1 MILIRQSPLLFSA
14 ARKFGPARPPPAK
27 TWPAFADRTQD
38 QRRLGL
44 VLHVCR
50 MHDGA
55 NHQVESVDR
64 DMSLAALDRFSRI
77 KAAWAAAF
85 SRFHA
90 SAVDNAR

>member
-1 MILIRQSPLLFSA
+1 
-14 ARKFGPARPPPAK
+14 
-27 TWPAFADRTQD
+27 
-38 QRRLGL
+38 
-44 VLHVCR
+44 

-64 DMSLAALDRFSRI
+64 DMSPAGLDWFSRI